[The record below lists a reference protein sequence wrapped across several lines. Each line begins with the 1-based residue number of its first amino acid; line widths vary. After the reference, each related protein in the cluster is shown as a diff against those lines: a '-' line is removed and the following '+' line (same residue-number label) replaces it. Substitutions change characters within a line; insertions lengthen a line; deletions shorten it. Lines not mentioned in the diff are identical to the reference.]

1 MSTNQ
6 ILKRSKS
13 LPNITR
19 KITQPQVQIKL
30 QKQKIVRNRFD
41 ELPDDI
47 QGLINDKVY
56 IEYPKSPITFH
67 EFFYKNNLYDPRYM
81 DCTFILTGTNG
92 NDIILYTGDGTG
104 IYQFDKKRVDIS
116 NHILTHNRV
125 HDTITKLVIKND
137 KGNILPLYKGKS
149 SGGANTRKIYG
160 KKEINGKLR
169 CIYKIAGSRKEHLKY
184 KGYLITVADY
194 KKLMKKA

>member
-1 MSTNQ
+1 MSANQ

-13 LPNITR
+13 SPNITR
-19 KITQPQVQIKL
+19 KITQPKVQPKV

-81 DCTFILTGTNG
+81 GCIFILTGTNG
-92 NDIILYTGDGTG
+92 NDIILYTGDGAG

-137 KGNILPLYKGKS
+137 KSDILPLYKGRS
-149 SGGANTRKIYG
+149 SGGANSRKASV
-160 KKEINGKLR
+160 KKEICGRMR
-169 CIYKIAGSRKEHLKY
+169 CIYKIQGSIKEHIKY
-184 KGYLITVADY
+184 KGSLITVADY